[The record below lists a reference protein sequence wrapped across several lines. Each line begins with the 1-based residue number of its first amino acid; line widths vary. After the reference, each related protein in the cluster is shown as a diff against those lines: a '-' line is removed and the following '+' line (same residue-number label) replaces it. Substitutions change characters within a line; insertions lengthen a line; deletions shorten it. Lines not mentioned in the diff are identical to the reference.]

1 MKRLKLLKFEDY
13 GEDKI
18 ISLIFD
24 DGTFAT
30 TSVSNK
36 DRDKNDLIKD
46 AYILLKNTNRESYD
60 GDTSDLSDIQLEKP
74 KATSMVPDFYAL
86 KGAVYDQY
94 GDVMGVS
101 INYSIEGTDKARIED
116 GEIIEEKVEEETK
129 YVIKATAGD
138 LNESL
143 ERTIYKEEQHGMTTQ
158 ELEERLS
165 ATEQAMADMMLMMG
179 GMQ

>member
-1 MKRLKLLKFEDY
+1 MKLLKFEDY
-13 GEDKI
+13 VEDKI

-36 DRDKNDLIKD
+36 DRDKNDLMKD
-46 AYILLKNTNRESYD
+46 AYILLKNTNREPYD
-60 GDTSDLSDIQLEKP
+60 GDISELQDIRLEEP

-94 GDVMGVS
+94 GDAMNLP
-101 INYSIEGTDKARIED
+101 IKYTIEGTDKARIE
-116 GEIIEEKVEEETK
+116 GGSIVEEKVEEETK

-138 LNESL
+138 LIETL
-143 ERTIYKEEQHGMTTQ
+143 ERTIYKEEPHGMTTK

-165 ATEQAMADMMLMMG
+165 ATEQAMADMMLLMG
-179 GMQ
+179 GMK

>member
-1 MKRLKLLKFEDY
+1 MKLLKFENY
-13 GEDKI
+13 GKDI
-18 ISLIFD
+18 LVSLIFD

-46 AYILLKNTNRESYD
+46 AYILLKNTNREPYD
-60 GDTSDLSDIQLEKP
+60 GDISELQDVKLEEP

-94 GDVMGVS
+94 GDAMNLP
-101 INYSIEGTDKARIED
+101 IKYTIEGTDKARIEN
-116 GEIIEEKVEEETK
+116 GTVIEEKVEEETK

-138 LNESL
+138 LIETL
-143 ERTIYKEEQHGMTTQ
+143 ERTIYKEEPHGMTTK

-179 GMQ
+179 GME

>member
-1 MKRLKLLKFEDY
+1 MKLLKFENY
-13 GEDKI
+13 GKDI
-18 ISLIFD
+18 LVSLIFD

-30 TSVSNK
+30 TTVSNK
-36 DRDKNDLIKD
+36 NRDKDDLIKD
-46 AYILLKNTNRESYD
+46 AYILLKNTNREPYD
-60 GDTSDLSDIQLEKP
+60 GDISELQDIRLEEP

-94 GDVMGVS
+94 GDAMNLP
-101 INYSIEGTDKARIED
+101 IKYTIEGTDKARIED

-138 LNESL
+138 LIETL
-143 ERTIYKEEQHGMTTQ
+143 ERTIYKEEPHGMTTK

-179 GMQ
+179 GME

>member
-1 MKRLKLLKFEDY
+1 MKLLKFEDY

-46 AYILLKNTNRESYD
+46 AYILLKNTNREPYD
-60 GDTSDLSDIQLEKP
+60 GDTSELQDIRLEEP

-86 KGAVYDQY
+86 NGAVYDQY
-94 GDVMGVS
+94 GDAMGAS
-101 INYSIEGTDKARIED
+101 INYSIEGTDKARIEN
-116 GEIIEEKVEEETK
+116 GTIIEEKVEEDTK

-138 LNESL
+138 LIETL
-143 ERTIYKEEQHGMTTQ
+143 ERTIYKEEPRGMTTQ

-165 ATEQAMADMMLMMG
+165 ATEQAMADMMLLMG
-179 GMQ
+179 GME

>member
-1 MKRLKLLKFEDY
+1 MKLLQFKDF
-13 GEDKI
+13 GKDK
-18 ISLIFD
+18 LVTLVFD

-30 TSVSNK
+30 TSVTNRY
-36 DRDKNDLIKD
+36 RDKDDLIKD
-46 AYILLKNTNRESYD
+46 AYILLKNTNREPYE
-60 GDTSDLSDIQLEKP
+60 GDISALEIVQLEKP

-94 GDVMGVS
+94 GDAMDIP
-101 INYSIEGTDKARIED
+101 INYVIEGTDKARIED
-116 GEIIEEKVEEETK
+116 SKVIEDKVEEDTK
-129 YVIKATAGD
+129 YVIKATAGE
-138 LNESL
+138 LTETQ
-143 ERTIYKEEQHGMTTQ
+143 ERTIYKEQPHRMTTQ

>member
-1 MKRLKLLKFEDY
+1 MKLLRFEDY
-13 GEDKI
+13 GEDKL

-24 DGTFAT
+24 DRTFAT

-46 AYILLKNTNRESYD
+46 AYILLKNTNREPYD
-60 GDTSDLSDIQLEKP
+60 GDISELQDIQLEKP
-74 KATSMVPDFYAL
+74 KATSMVPDFYTL

-94 GDVMGVS
+94 GDAMEEP
-101 INYSIEGTDKARIED
+101 IIYTIEGTDKARIEN

-138 LNESL
+138 LIETQ
-143 ERTIYKEEQHGMTTQ
+143 ERTIYKEEAHGMTTK

-165 ATEQAMADMMLMMG
+165 ATEQAMADMMLLMG
-179 GMQ
+179 GME

>member
-1 MKRLKLLKFEDY
+1 MKLLKFEDY

-30 TSVSNK
+30 TTVSNK

-46 AYILLKNTNRESYD
+46 AYILLKNTNREPYD
-60 GDTSDLSDIQLEKP
+60 GDISELQDVQLGEP

-94 GDVMGVS
+94 GDAMNLP
-101 INYSIEGTDKARIED
+101 IKYTIEGTDKARIEN
-116 GEIIEEKVEEETK
+116 GAIIEENVEEDTK

-138 LNESL
+138 LIETQ
-143 ERTIYKEEQHGMTTQ
+143 ERTIYKEEPHGMTTK

>member
-1 MKRLKLLKFEDY
+1 MKLLKFEDY
-13 GEDKI
+13 GEDKL

-24 DGTFAT
+24 DGTFET
-30 TSVSNK
+30 TTVSNR

-46 AYILLKNTNRESYD
+46 AYILLKNTNREPYD
-60 GDTSDLSDIQLEKP
+60 GDISELQDIRLEEP
-74 KATSMVPDFYAL
+74 KATSMVPDFYTL

-94 GDVMGVS
+94 GDAMNLP
-101 INYSIEGTDKARIED
+101 IKYTIEGTDKARIENN
-116 GEIIEEKVEEETK
+116 EVIEEKVEEDTN
-129 YVIKATAGD
+129 YVIRATAGD
-138 LNESL
+138 LIETL

>member
-1 MKRLKLLKFEDY
+1 MKLLKFEDY
-13 GEDKI
+13 GKNKLISI
-18 ISLIFD
+18 IFA

-30 TSVSNK
+30 TSVSKK

-46 AYILLKNTNRESYD
+46 AYILLKNANREPYD
-60 GDTSDLSDIQLEKP
+60 GDISELQDIRLEEP

-94 GDVMGVS
+94 GDAMEEP
-101 INYSIEGTDKARIED
+101 IKYTIEGTDKARIEN
-116 GEIIEEKVEEETK
+116 GTVVEEKVEEDTK
-129 YVIKATAGD
+129 YVIRATAGD
-138 LNESL
+138 LIETL
-143 ERTIYKEEQHGMTTQ
+143 ERTIYKEEPRGMTTQ
-158 ELEERLS
+158 ELEERLA

>member
-1 MKRLKLLKFEDY
+1 MKLLKFEDY

-30 TSVSNK
+30 TSVTNK
-36 DRDKNDLIKD
+36 HRDKDELIKD
-46 AYILLKNTNRESYD
+46 AYILLKNTNREPYD
-60 GDTSDLSDIQLEKP
+60 GDISELQDIRLEEP
-74 KATSMVPDFYAL
+74 KATSMIPDFYNL
-86 KGAVYDQY
+86 KGTVYDQY
-94 GDVMGVS
+94 RDSMDMS
-101 INYSIEGTDKARIED
+101 INYVIEGTDKARIENS
-116 GEIIEEKVEEETK
+116 EVIEEKVEEDTN
-129 YVIKATAGD
+129 YVIRATAGD
-138 LNESL
+138 LIETL
-143 ERTIYKEEQHGMTTQ
+143 ERTIYKEEPHGMTTQ

>member
-1 MKRLKLLKFEDY
+1 MKLLQFKDF
-13 GEDKI
+13 GRDK
-18 ISLIFD
+18 LITLVFD

-30 TSVSNK
+30 TSVTNRY
-36 DRDKNDLIKD
+36 RDKGDLIKD
-46 AYILLKNTNRESYD
+46 AYILLKNISREPYD
-60 GDTSDLSDIQLEKP
+60 GDISVLENVQLEIP

-94 GDVMGVS
+94 GDAMDIP

-116 GEIIEEKVEEETK
+116 SKVIEDKVEEDTK
-129 YVIKATAGD
+129 YVIKATVGE
-138 LNESL
+138 LTETQ
-143 ERTIYKEEQHGMTTQ
+143 ERTIYKEQPHRMTTE

>member
-1 MKRLKLLKFEDY
+1 MKLLKFEDY

-30 TSVSNK
+30 TSVTNRY
-36 DRDKNDLIKD
+36 RDKNNLIKD
-46 AYILLKNTNRESYD
+46 AYILLKNTNREPYD
-60 GDTSDLSDIQLEKP
+60 GDISELQDIRLEEP
-74 KATSMVPDFYAL
+74 KAASMIPDFYAL

-94 GDVMGVS
+94 GDAMNLP
-101 INYSIEGTDKARIED
+101 IKYTIEGTDKARIED

-138 LNESL
+138 LTETL
-143 ERTIYKEEQHGMTTQ
+143 ERTIYKEEPHGMTAQ
-158 ELEERLS
+158 ELEERLA